1 MVTAEEAAALE
12 GAMEESAGLPPG
24 LYFGIIWIIITAIVC
39 LLVGFLI
46 GTRARQIAAS
56 AKTLTSA
63 FLHFSFKIPEGEASI
78 IGKQDDDNGGEDD
91 EKEEAEE
98 GNANVD
104 ELDAF
109 IQPADTDSTLQDHP
123 DLTVNPVMTYK
134 IKRAKD
140 EARAMQRRLALIA
153 EGFDEKE
160 VDERMEIEGAGGGG
174 GGGGKQNAL
183 ATLIAV
189 GANVEGK
196 RGGASEENALL
207 QERRRLQRNVDAY
220 LKTSEGIEKFK
231 GDAKPSGAGKARDAT
246 GGRIKTAS
254 EVATET
260 SHSRF
265 GGEQYRR
272 FSTNPKVARDG
283 RFVLKRWG
291 KANAHLLP
299 EEEKVHRGGGAGGG
313 DGGGAA
319 ALDLLDANT
328 IAALEAEL
336 KEDEEGEEGEEDDDE
351 GEEGGEGEALDA

>member
-260 SHSRF
+260 SHTLALAASSTAASAPTRRLRGMVALSSR
-265 GGEQYRR
+265 GGARR
-272 FSTNPKVARDG
+272 TRICSPRRRRSTAVAVPQAEMVVVPRWTFSTRTRSPRWKPSSRKMRKVR
-283 RFVLKRWG
+283 RERRTMMR
-291 KANAHLLP
+291 
-299 EEEKVHRGGGAGGG
+299 ERRE
-313 DGGGAA
+313 
-319 ALDLLDANT
+319 
-328 IAALEAEL
+328 
-336 KEDEEGEEGEEDDDE
+336 
-351 GEEGGEGEALDA
+351 EGEALDA